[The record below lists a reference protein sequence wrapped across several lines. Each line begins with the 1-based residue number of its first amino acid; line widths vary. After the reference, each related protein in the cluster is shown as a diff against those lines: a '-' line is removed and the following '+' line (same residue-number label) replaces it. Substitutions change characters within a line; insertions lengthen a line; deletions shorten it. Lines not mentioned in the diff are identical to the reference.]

1 MKCQW
6 VQVSWDP
13 DRTTTALPLI
23 IICLF
28 GWNGVGRGLPSIFF
42 PETTDIYE
50 KKNMPRAV
58 YCIHAL
64 SLFLYRQGKAPAMLD
79 LFGKA
84 EFSDAAVQAMSLEL
98 QRYGF
103 PLPQFGKIG
112 GILANQLPVDEA
124 QHHAAIIAINQVRA
138 S

>member
-1 MKCQW
+1 MIDGC
-6 VQVSWDP
+6 S
-13 DRTTTALPLI
+13 
-23 IICLF
+23 
-28 GWNGVGRGLPSIFF
+28 GLPSIFH

-50 KKNMPRAV
+50 KKNMPRVV

-79 LFGKA
+79 LLGKA
-84 EFSDAAVQAMSLEL
+84 QFSDAAVQAMSLEL

-112 GILANQLPVDEA
+112 GILASQLPVDEA
-124 QHHAAIIAINQVRA
+124 QHHAAIIAINQVHFQ
-138 S
+138 SVKLINNN